1 MKQKLTINVAA
12 RSRKHMSILARRRGK
27 SIGELLSDLVD
38 KEMEREKSGNDELLR
53 ELEELAGS
61 FAEYV
66 TPASF
71 EGEDRGNRKM
81 RKTAAYKAMSAR
93 SKRKDR

>member
-1 MKQKLTINVAA
+1 MKQKLTINVAP
-12 RSRKHMSILARRRGK
+12 RSRKYMSILARRRGK

-38 KEMEREKSGNDELLR
+38 QEIEREQAQKTDLLQ

-61 FAEYV
+61 FADHV
-66 TPASF
+66 PLASF

-81 RKTAAYKAMSAR
+81 RKTEAYKEIVAR
-93 SKRKDR
+93 SKTK